1 MASAVTLIKR
11 TGRNKAGRRAMTD
24 FEKIMMVTKRAKEAG
39 IRASVIGNPKYDF
52 KQNIFRLFKGIADTW
67 FDQEWVCSLFPEPRE
82 RILALKWYNTVF
94 TMRLKSNGV
103 E

>member
-1 MASAVTLIKR
+1 
-11 TGRNKAGRRAMTD
+11 MTD

-39 IRASVIGNPKYDF
+39 IRASVIGDPKYDF
-52 KQNIFRLFKGIADTW
+52 KKNVFTFFESITNNW
-67 FDQEWVCSLFPEPRE
+67 FDQKWICSLFPEPWQR
-82 RILALKWYNTVF
+82 RLALEWYNTVF